1 MNDSTSS
8 QSRACGSGC
17 CQPLEVVYLK
27 SFHPPFYTNN
37 TTNPTLE
44 LTRSSSFLD
53 NMEGIV
59 RTIDSREEEQNKIS
73 DKIEGSEELRAEEL
87 AAKTYV

>member
-1 MNDSTSS
+1 
-8 QSRACGSGC
+8 
-17 CQPLEVVYLK
+17 
-27 SFHPPFYTNN
+27 
-37 TTNPTLE
+37 
-44 LTRSSSFLD
+44 
-53 NMEGIV
+53 MEGIV